1 MLNYVSKGRAKRRQ
15 GATRE
20 YVRPNSDFRALER
33 ESFSG
38 AWVRIGVRELPRRV
52 RMAENTREVA
62 QIGKSVVI
70 KGELSGSEDLYLD
83 GEVEGSIEL
92 KQNAV
97 TIGPNG
103 KAKAKITAKSVVVDG
118 KVNGNVIGSDRV
130 ELR

>member
-1 MLNYVSKGRAKRRQ
+1 
-15 GATRE
+15 
-20 YVRPNSDFRALER
+20 
-33 ESFSG
+33 
-38 AWVRIGVRELPRRV
+38 
-52 RMAENTREVA
+52 MAENTREVA

-103 KAKAKITAKSVVVDG
+103 KVKAKINAKSVVVDG
-118 KVNGNVIGSDRV
+118 KVTGNVFGSDRV
-130 ELR
+130 ELRGSSVVTGDIVTKRIVIAEGAFFKGSVNQEGEPAAS

>member
-1 MLNYVSKGRAKRRQ
+1 
-15 GATRE
+15 
-20 YVRPNSDFRALER
+20 
-33 ESFSG
+33 
-38 AWVRIGVRELPRRV
+38 
-52 RMAENTREVA
+52 MAENTREVA

-130 ELR
+130 ELRGSSVVIGDIVTKLIVIAEGAFFKGSVNQEGEPAAS